1 MDRKYIADTLRRL
14 RGNRTQDEVAA
25 AIGISKSALSLYEK
39 GERIPRDEIKKK
51 LADYYG
57 RSVQFIFFK
66 Q

>member
-1 MDRKYIADTLRRL
+1 MDRRYMGETLRRL
-14 RGNRTQDEVAA
+14 RGNKTQDEVAA
-25 AIGISKSALSLYEK
+25 ALEISKSALSMYEK
-39 GERIPRDEIKKK
+39 GGRIPRDEIKKK

>member
-25 AIGISKSALSLYEK
+25 AIGISKSALSMYEK